1 MNIFKRFVEGTPDQ
15 RAKFCPNVFL
25 GTCGS
30 ESSDEWRR
38 VCRSVFSSGVDGPL
52 DAESWRSYRV
62 SGTKKMMESN
72 VSAVGITAIHLCQR
86 QLRLDTMKPQI
97 KGPMVLPP
105 AIAFL
110 GRC

>member
-1 MNIFKRFVEGTPDQ
+1 MNILKRFVDGTPDQ
-15 RAKFCPNVFL
+15 RAKPWVNVFL

-38 VCRSVFSSGVDGPL
+38 VCVAVFSFGVDGPL
-52 DAESWRSYRV
+52 DAKSRRSYRV
-62 SGTKKMMESN
+62 SGTK
-72 VSAVGITAIHLCQR
+72 
-86 QLRLDTMKPQI
+86 PQI
-97 KGPMVLPP
+97 RGPMVLPP

>member
-1 MNIFKRFVEGTPDQ
+1 MNILKRFVDGTPDQ
-15 RAKFCPNVFL
+15 RAKPWVNVFL

-38 VCRSVFSSGVDGPL
+38 VCVAVFSFGVDGPL
-52 DAESWRSYRV
+52 DAKSRRSYRV
-62 SGTKKMMESN
+62 SGTKKMTERK
-72 VSAVGITAIHLCQR
+72 VTAVRIMAIHLCQR
-86 QLRLDTMKPQI
+86 QLRLETTKPQI
-97 KGPMVLPP
+97 RGPMVLPP